1 MAVTKVDIASRALI
15 MIGASPISSFSD
27 DSTEG
32 LVTNNI
38 YEEIVEATLTRHRWG
53 FATGQKQ
60 LSLLSS
66 TPVGRWEYAYQMPTS
81 PLVLQI
87 ITVTSNDNV
96 LRYERYEDKIGI
108 II

>member
-1 MAVTKVDIASRALI
+1 MATTNIDICARALI

-38 YEEIVEATLTRHRWG
+38 YEEIVEATLTRHKWR

-60 LSLLSS
+60 LSLLSA
-66 TPVGRWEYAYQMPTS
+66 G
-81 PLVLQI
+81 
-87 ITVTSNDNV
+87 SNN
-96 LRYERYEDKIGI
+96 
-108 II
+108 

>member
-53 FATGQKQ
+53 
-60 LSLLSS
+60 SLL
-66 TPVGRWEYAYQMPTS
+66 VKNNYLFYQAHL
-81 PLVLQI
+81 LVDGNMHIKCQQ
-87 ITVTSNDNV
+87 VH
-96 LRYERYEDKIGI
+96 
-108 II
+108 